1 MGELSYDIARLVDAG
16 KIDEALKA
24 ANGLTPERVR
34 TLLFSG
40 AGFMENSGPYGEFL
54 SRWYE
59 SLNSPYLRAEAA
71 DWFAQAYL
79 TEIADLKN
87 AEFLGAKMATES
99 KREVI
104 KHLADTIDSKDIEDW
119 TTSPEK
125 PISKDQHNHWQKI
138 AQKLKVL
145 LGP

>member
-1 MGELSYDIARLVDAG
+1 
-16 KIDEALKA
+16 
-24 ANGLTPERVR
+24 
-34 TLLFSG
+34 
-40 AGFMENSGPYGEFL
+40 
-54 SRWYE
+54 
-59 SLNSPYLRAEAA
+59 
-71 DWFAQAYL
+71 
-79 TEIADLKN
+79 
-87 AEFLGAKMATES
+87 MATES

-104 KHLADTIDSKDIEDW
+104 KHLADTIESKDIEDW